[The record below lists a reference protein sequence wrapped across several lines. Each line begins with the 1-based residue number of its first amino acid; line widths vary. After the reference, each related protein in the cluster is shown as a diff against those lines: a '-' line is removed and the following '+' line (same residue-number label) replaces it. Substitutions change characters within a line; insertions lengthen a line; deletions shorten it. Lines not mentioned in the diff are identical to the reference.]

1 MKSFMDLLTTTETR
15 TLMMM
20 WRKADLEVLLSLEIV
35 IDTSNGNVF
44 PFDADGNIRWEQ
56 RDHINSLDL
65 DQYRITKFD
74 QGIIDDTKK
83 KLGSISKKQ

>member
-1 MKSFMDLLTTTETR
+1 MKSFMDLLTVTETR

-20 WRKADLEVLLSLEIV
+20 WRKADLELLFSLEIV

-65 DQYRITKFD
+65 DQYQITKFD

-83 KLGSISKKQ
+83 KLGSISKK

>member
-20 WRKADLEVLLSLEIV
+20 WRKAVLEVLFSLEIV

>member
-1 MKSFMDLLTTTETR
+1 MKSFMDLLTVTETR

-20 WRKADLEVLLSLEIV
+20 WRKADLELLFSLEIV

-56 RDHINSLDL
+56 RDHINNLDL
-65 DQYRITKFD
+65 DQYQVTNFD
-74 QGIIDDTKK
+74 QGIIDDTIS
-83 KLGSISKKQ
+83 KLGAISKK